1 MHLGCNLNIKKY
13 KLKVM
18 FHVTETIKRNI
29 RKITDLDLKKDM
41 VFSQNIPDM
50 NQYFELTKLRVEKL
64 EDSKNENEDEV
75 INKFR
80 SKIQAFGC

>member
-1 MHLGCNLNIKKY
+1 
-13 KLKVM
+13 M